1 MDTID
6 DTIAVTTAN
15 DDRTPALIRTI
26 DKKTYEVYVYFSD
39 TSTETFT
46 DKIMRLIRNEVS
58 FWIGHRDFNGCGGYS
73 ML

>member
-26 DKKTYEVYVYFSD
+26 GKKTYEVYVYFSD
-39 TSTETFT
+39 TSAETFT

-58 FWIGHRDFNGCGGYS
+58 FSDRS
-73 ML
+73 